1 MKLREHL
8 ITSCRKTFSKTH
20 CIKTIE
26 TQWQKK
32 NFTGSQPWWRVGK
45 MLTYKVSYQ
54 QASQNKLHRSG
65 GSGIFYTWYW
75 KIKTAKNILFSK
87 IITQIWRIKAF
98 PQTTPREFINTIT
111 ALQKNEEMTS
121 STWNEK
127 EKVYKTLSRVTGKT
141 ETLTSEY

>member
-26 TQWQKK
+26 TQWQRK
-32 NFTGSQPWWRVGK
+32 NFTGSQQWWWVGK

-65 GSGIFYTWYW
+65 GTGISYTWYW
-75 KIKTAKNILFSK
+75 KIKTAKHILFSK

-98 PQTTPREFINTIT
+98 PQTTP
-111 ALQKNEEMTS
+111 K
-121 STWNEK
+121 
-127 EKVYKTLSRVTGKT
+127 RVHQHYNCLTKKRGNDLFYLKWEGKSIQNF
-141 ETLTSEY
+141 E